1 MFKVI
6 SIMLA
11 GVLIG
16 FLFRSK
22 QKFIQLSEKSIQII
36 IVFLLFF
43 MGIGVGSNSL
53 IMNDLANIGREGL
66 VLAFSAIL
74 GSVLLSALLYF
85 FVFKK
90 KL

>member
-6 SIMLA
+6 AIMLA

-36 IVFLLFF
+36 IVLLLFF
-43 MGIGVGSNSL
+43 MGVGVGANSL
-53 IMNDLANIGREGL
+53 IMNDLSEIGMKGL
-66 VLAFSAIL
+66 SLAFSAIL

-90 KL
+90 RL